1 MILILNYLRLTIFQ
15 VHIRLLI
22 VYLSTQIQVMNKF
35 HPFLSLLLLVTFSSL
50 GQTKLGIQGKLVDS
64 SGRALPQATVM
75 LLQPKDSSLVNYG
88 RSNEQGKFEFK
99 NVKRQ
104 VYILKIS
111 YVSYLPLQIDVKPS
125 DEPSIDLG
133 NITLKPISKELF
145 EVVVRTA
152 KAPLSIRGDTI
163 EYNAGSFKV
172 PPGATVEDLLRKLP
186 GMEIEADGSIRAQ
199 GQTVKKVTVDGRS
212 FFGSD
217 PKLATKNLAA
227 DAIQK
232 VQVFNGQTEAAKVTG
247 IDDGKKE
254 KTINLELKE
263 SHKKGGFGKITAG
276 VATEDRRELKGNYNK
291 FDAKNQIS
299 VIGLANNTNQSG
311 MSFDDYQ
318 DFRGSQSF
326 AWGDEADFGFSSNF
340 RTINFD
346 DGDEQIG
353 IPLGGKREGFSKNY
367 SGGANYNYD
376 TKKAKFSSNYYFNQ
390 SERIIDKISTT
401 QRFFQDKT
409 QNSADTSSQ
418 RTFSANHRMSLRYEN
433 NLDSTN
439 TLILVGNGKLSFG
452 NSNESSRIFQ
462 QLLFQ
467 NNLVPRN
474 SFLQNGSDLQSFT
487 VQNTAI
493 FRHKFAKKGRS
504 FSASAGYNY
513 LNSDGNASQKSLNKL
528 WNATTLRDSIQAFD
542 QLTNSFSNKSQVK
555 SSLFFV
561 EPLSKIFFWE
571 SFFNTSLQ
579 NNQVNRELFD
589 KTNGNSNSRNDSLS
603 RFYDNRLTYN
613 RLGSSIR
620 YSKDGINI
628 SAGLAAQ
635 QFNLSGDFR
644 RTSAGN
650 NLANIDLS
658 YFAWIPKF
666 TVDMELKNNRYL
678 YLSYDKSAV
687 EPNIRDLQ
695 PIVDNSNPLFL
706 RVGNPN
712 LLPSVSHSI
721 STGFNLFNA
730 ANFMHFYSN
739 LSYDYNI
746 NQVVYN
752 QTINST
758 GIITTKPMNIS
769 GGESYQG
776 YFGFGFPLKKTIS
789 TVNINAELNT
799 AKNPLM
805 LNDVFTNTQ
814 TNSGSISTRVSFTPN
829 ERITLYINS
838 SFGITNSTYEKSA
851 LPDQNIRNDK
861 WGSELNVN
869 FGKNTFFSYNFD
881 YRIFENKTRGLYQEM
896 PILNLSVFKYLGK
909 AQKSEIRLTVYDVFR
924 KNLGV
929 NQNAFQNFVSFE
941 KTRTLSQYVMLSYT
955 YNMRGLSSPI
965 RKN

>member
-1 MILILNYLRLTIFQ
+1 MHKL
-15 VHIRLLI
+15 LLI
-22 VYLSTQIQVMNKF
+22 VPLILFGFFASGQSK
-35 HPFLSLLLLVTFSSL
+35 LSLS
-50 GQTKLGIQGKLVDS
+50 GNLVDS
-64 SGRALPQATVM
+64 SGHPLPQATVM
-75 LLQPKDSSLVNYG
+75 LLMPKDSSLVNYG
-88 RSNEQGKFEFK
+88 RSNESGHFEFK

-104 VYILKIS
+104 NYILKVS
-111 YVSYLPLQIDVKPS
+111 YVSFLPLQMDIKPTEEVS
-125 DEPSIDLG
+125 MDLG
-133 NITLKPISKELF
+133 NILLKPISKELF

-199 GQTVKKVTVDGRS
+199 GQVVKKVTVDGRS

-217 PKLATKNLAA
+217 PKLATKNLSA

-276 VATEDRRELKGNYNK
+276 LATEDRREIKGNYNK

-299 VIGLANNTNQSG
+299 VIGLGNNTNQSG

-326 AWGDEADFGFSSNF
+326 TWGDEADFGFSSSS
-340 RTINFD
+340 RYISFD
-346 DGDEQIG
+346 DGDDQLG
-353 IPLGGKREGFSKNY
+353 IPIGGRRDGFSKNY
-367 SGGANYNYD
+367 SGGANYNFD
-376 TKKAKFSSNYYFNQ
+376 TKKSKFSSNYYFNQ

-401 QRFFQDKT
+401 QRFFQEKT
-409 QNSADTSSQ
+409 QNSADTTSQ
-418 RTFSANHRMSLRYEN
+418 KTFSANHRMSLRYEN
-433 NLDSTN
+433 NIDSSN
-439 TLILVGNGKLSFG
+439 TLILIGNGKLSFG
-452 NSNESSRIFQ
+452 NANESSRIFQ

-467 NNLVPRN
+467 NTLLPRN
-474 SFLQNGSDLQSFT
+474 SSLQNGGIQQSLT
-487 VQNTAI
+487 SQNTVI

-513 LNSDGNASQKSLNKL
+513 LNSNGDATQKSLNKL
-528 WNATTLRDSIQAFD
+528 FNATTLRDSIQAID
-542 QLTNSFSNKSQVK
+542 QLTNNFSNKSQIK

-561 EPLSKIFFWE
+561 EPLSKTFFWE
-571 SFFNTSLQ
+571 SFFNTSYQ
-579 NNQVNRELFD
+579 SNQVNRDLFD
-589 KTNGNSNSRNDSLS
+589 RSTAGANNRNDSLS
-603 RFYDNRLTYN
+603 RFYDNHLTYN
-613 RLGSSIR
+613 RLGSSLR
-620 YSKDGINI
+620 YSKDGVNI

-635 QFNLSGDFR
+635 HFNLVGDFR
-644 RTSAGN
+644 RSALSP
-650 NLANIDLS
+650 NLANIDLA

-666 TVDMELKNNRYL
+666 SMDLELKNNRYVFFN
-678 YLSYDKSAV
+678 YDKSAT
-687 EPNIRDLQ
+687 EPNMRDLQ

-712 LLPSVSHSI
+712 LLPSVNHSL
-721 STGFNLFNA
+721 STGFNLFDA
-730 ANFMHFYSN
+730 ANFMHLYTN
-739 LSYDYNI
+739 LSYNYNV

-752 QTINST
+752 QSINSN
-758 GIITTKPMNIS
+758 GIVTSKPMNIS
-769 GGESYQG
+769 GGVSYNG
-776 YFGFGFPLKKTIS
+776 YFGFGFPLKKTVS
-789 TVNINAELNT
+789 TMSVNADFNA

-814 TNSGSISTRVSFTPN
+814 TNSGTISSRVSYTPN
-829 ERITLYINS
+829 ERITLYVNA
-838 SFGITNSTYEKSA
+838 SFGLTNSVYEQSA
-851 LPDQNIRNDK
+851 LPEQSIRNDQF
-861 WGSELNVN
+861 GSELNVN

-896 PILNLSVFKYLGK
+896 PILNLSVFKYVGK
-909 AQKSEIRLTVYDVFR
+909 AQKSEIRLTLYDVFR

-929 NQNAFQNFVSFE
+929 NQNAFQNLVSFE
-941 KTRTLSQYVMLSYT
+941 KTQTLSQYLMLSYT
-955 YNMRGLSSPI
+955 YNMRGLSSPM

>member
-1 MILILNYLRLTIFQ
+1 MTKF
-15 VHIRLLI
+15 
-22 VYLSTQIQVMNKF
+22 LSI
-35 HPFLSLLLLVTFSSL
+35 LSLLTVFSFASL

-88 RSNEQGKFEFK
+88 RSNEQGQFEFK

-104 VYILKIS
+104 AYLLKVS
-111 YVSYLPLQIDVKPS
+111 YVSYLPLQMDIKPL

-217 PKLATKNLAA
+217 PKLATKNISA

-276 VATEDRRELKGNYNK
+276 IATEDRREIKGNYNK
-291 FDAKNQIS
+291 FDAKNQLS
-299 VIGLANNTNQSG
+299 VIGLGNNTNQSG

-326 AWGDEADFGFSSNF
+326 SWGDEADFGFSSSN
-340 RTINFD
+340 RYISFD
-346 DGDEQIG
+346 DGDDQLG
-353 IPLGGKREGFSKNY
+353 IPIGGRRDGFSKNY

-418 RTFSANHRMSLRYEN
+418 KTFSANHRMSLRYEN
-433 NLDSTN
+433 NLDSSN
-439 TLILVGNGKLSFG
+439 TLILIGNGKLSFG
-452 NSNESSRIFQ
+452 NSNESSRIYQ
-462 QLLFQ
+462 QLFFQ
-467 NNLVPRN
+467 NNLVPRTT
-474 SFLQNGSDLQSFT
+474 SLQNGNDLQSMT
-487 VQNTAI
+487 TQNTAI

-513 LNSDGNASQKSLNKL
+513 LNSDGNASQKSINKL
-528 WNATTLRDSIQAFD
+528 WNATTLRDSIQAID
-542 QLTNSFSNKSQVK
+542 QLMNNFSNKSQVK

-561 EPLSKIFFWE
+561 EPLSKSFFWE

-589 KTNGNSNSRNDSLS
+589 NVIGMANKRNDSLS

-635 QFNLSGDFR
+635 HFNLTGDFR
-644 RTSAGN
+644 KTATGT

-658 YFAWIPKF
+658 YLAWIPKISA
-666 TVDMELKNNRYL
+666 DIELKNNRYVFFN
-678 YLSYDKSAV
+678 YDKSAI

-712 LLPSVSHSI
+712 LLPSVSHSL
-721 STGFNLFNA
+721 STGFNLFDA

-739 LSYDYNI
+739 VSYNYNV

-752 QTINST
+752 QTINAT
-758 GIITTKPMNIS
+758 GIITTKPMNLT
-769 GGESYQG
+769 GGETFNG
-776 YFGFGFPLKKTIS
+776 YLGFGFPLKKTVS
-789 TVNINAELNT
+789 TLSINADFT
-799 AKNPLM
+799 AAKNPLM
-805 LNDVFTNTQ
+805 INDVFSNTQ
-814 TNSGSISTRVSFTPN
+814 TNSGNISSRLSFTPN
-829 ERITLYINS
+829 DRITFYINT
-838 SFGITNSTYEKSA
+838 SFGLTHSAYDKSA
-851 LPDQNIRNDK
+851 LPEQNIRNDK

-881 YRIFENKTRGLYQEM
+881 YNIFENKTRGLYQEM
-896 PILNLSVFKYLGK
+896 PILNLSVFKYVGK
-909 AQKSEIRLTVYDVFR
+909 AQKSEIRLTVYDVFK

>member
-1 MILILNYLRLTIFQ
+1 MHKFLFIIPLF
-15 VHIRLLI
+15 LLGFF
-22 VYLSTQIQVMNKF
+22 VSGQSK
-35 HPFLSLLLLVTFSSL
+35 LSLS
-50 GQTKLGIQGKLVDS
+50 GNLVDS
-64 SGRALPQATVM
+64 SGHPLPQATVM
-75 LLQPKDSSLVNYG
+75 LLMPKDSSLVNYG
-88 RSNEQGKFEFK
+88 RSNESGHFEFK

-104 VYILKIS
+104 NYILKVS
-111 YVSYLPLQIDVKPS
+111 YVSFLPLQMDIKPTEEVS
-125 DEPSIDLG
+125 MDLG
-133 NITLKPISKELF
+133 NILLKPISKELF

-199 GQTVKKVTVDGRS
+199 GQVVKKVTVDGRS

-217 PKLATKNLAA
+217 PKLATKNLSA

-276 VATEDRRELKGNYNK
+276 LATEDRREIKGNYNK

-299 VIGLANNTNQSG
+299 VIGLGNNTNQSG

-326 AWGDEADFGFSSNF
+326 TWGDEADFGFSSGS
-340 RTINFD
+340 RYISFD
-346 DGDEQIG
+346 DGDDQLG
-353 IPLGGKREGFSKNY
+353 IPIGGRRDGFSKNY
-367 SGGANYNYD
+367 SGGANYNFD
-376 TKKAKFSSNYYFNQ
+376 TKKSKFSSNYYFNQ

-401 QRFFQDKT
+401 QRFFQEKT
-409 QNSADTSSQ
+409 QNSADTTSQ
-418 RTFSANHRMSLRYEN
+418 KTFSANHRMSLRYEN
-433 NLDSTN
+433 NIDSSN
-439 TLILVGNGKLSFG
+439 TLILIGNGKLSFG
-452 NSNESSRIFQ
+452 NANESSRIFQ

-467 NNLVPRN
+467 NTLLPRN
-474 SFLQNGSDLQSFT
+474 SSLQNGAIQQSFT
-487 VQNTAI
+487 GQNTAI

-513 LNSDGNASQKSLNKL
+513 LNSNGDATQKSLNKL
-528 WNATTLRDSIQAFD
+528 FNATTLRDSILAID
-542 QLTNSFSNKSQVK
+542 QLTNNFSNKSQIK

-561 EPLSKIFFWE
+561 EPLSKTFFWE
-571 SFFNTSLQ
+571 SFFNTSYQ
-579 NNQVNRELFD
+579 SNQVNRDLFD
-589 KTNGNSNSRNDSLS
+589 RSTAGANNRNDSLS
-603 RFYDNRLTYN
+603 RFYDNHLTYN

-620 YSKDGINI
+620 YSKDGVNI

-635 QFNLSGDFR
+635 HFNLVGDFR
-644 RTSAGN
+644 RSALSP
-650 NLANIDLS
+650 NLANIDLA

-666 TVDMELKNNRYL
+666 SMDLELKNNRYVFFN
-678 YLSYDKSAV
+678 YDKSAT
-687 EPNIRDLQ
+687 EPNMRDLQ

-712 LLPSVSHSI
+712 LLPSVNHSL
-721 STGFNLFNA
+721 STGFNLFDA
-730 ANFMHFYSN
+730 ANFMHLYTN
-739 LSYDYNI
+739 LSYNYNM

-752 QTINST
+752 QSINSN
-758 GIITTKPMNIS
+758 GIVTSKPMNIS
-769 GGESYQG
+769 GGVSYNG
-776 YFGFGFPLKKTIS
+776 YLGFGFPLKKTVS
-789 TVNINAELNT
+789 TMSVNADFNA

-814 TNSGSISTRVSFTPN
+814 TNSGSISSRISYTPN
-829 ERITLYINS
+829 ERITLYVNA
-838 SFGITNSTYEKSA
+838 SFGLTNSVYEQSA
-851 LPDQNIRNDK
+851 LPEQSIRNDQF
-861 WGSELNVN
+861 GSELNVN

-896 PILNLSVFKYLGK
+896 PILNLSVFKYVGK
-909 AQKSEIRLTVYDVFR
+909 AQKSEIRLTLYDVFR

-929 NQNAFQNFVSFE
+929 NQNAFQNLVSFE
-941 KTRTLSQYVMLSYT
+941 KTQTLSQYLMLSYT

>member
-1 MILILNYLRLTIFQ
+1 MFKSLSFLPLIIICFC
-15 VHIRLLI
+15 
-22 VYLSTQIQVMNKF
+22 SF
-35 HPFLSLLLLVTFSSL
+35 

-88 RSNEQGKFEFK
+88 RSNEAGQFEFK

-104 VYILKIS
+104 AYILKVS
-111 YVSYLPLQIDVKPS
+111 YVSYLPLQLDIKPT
-125 DEPSIDLG
+125 EEGSIDLG
-133 NITLKPISKELF
+133 EIILKPISKELF

-232 VQVFNGQTEAAKVTG
+232 VQVFNGKSEAAKVTG

-276 VATEDRRELKGNYNK
+276 VATEDRREIKGNYNK
-291 FDAKNQIS
+291 FDAKNQLS
-299 VIGLANNTNQSG
+299 VIGLGNNTNQSG

-318 DFRGSQSF
+318 DFRGSQAFS
-326 AWGDEADFGFSSNF
+326 WGDEADFGFSSSNRYF
-340 RTINFD
+340 SFD
-346 DGDEQIG
+346 DGDDQIG

-376 TKKAKFSSNYYFNQ
+376 TKKSKFSSNYYFNQ
-390 SERIIDKISTT
+390 SERILDKIAST

-409 QNSADTSSQ
+409 QTSSDTSNQ
-418 RTFSANHRMSLRYEN
+418 INFSANHRMSLRYEN
-433 NLDSTN
+433 NLDSLN
-439 TLILVGNGKLSFG
+439 TIILIGNGKMSFG
-452 NSNESSRIFQ
+452 NSNESSRIYQ

-467 NNLVPRN
+467 NNLVPRI
-474 SFLQNGSDLQSFT
+474 SALHNGSELQSIT
-487 VQNTAI
+487 SQNTGI

-513 LNSDGNASQKSLNKL
+513 LNSNGNASQKSLNKL

-542 QLTNSFSNKSQVK
+542 QLTDNYSNKSQVK

-561 EPLSKIFFWE
+561 EPLSKVIFWE
-571 SFFNTSLQ
+571 TFFNTSFQ

-589 KTNGNSNSRNDSLS
+589 NGSMGGKNRNDSLS
-603 RFYDNRLTYN
+603 RFYDNQLRYN
-613 RLGSSIR
+613 RLGSSLR

-635 QFNLSGDFR
+635 HFNLSGDFR
-644 RTSAGN
+644 KSSSGS

-658 YFAWIPKF
+658 YLAWIPRISM
-666 TVDMELKNNRYL
+666 DLELKNNRYV
-678 YLSYDKSAV
+678 YFNYDKSAN

-712 LLPSVSHSI
+712 LLPSVNHSL
-721 STGFNLFNA
+721 STGFNLFDA
-730 ANFMHFYSN
+730 ANFMHFYSTIV
-739 LSYDYNI
+739 YNYNV

-758 GIITTKPMNIS
+758 GIITTKPINLS
-769 GGESYQG
+769 GGESYNG
-776 YFGFGFPLKKTIS
+776 YLGFGFPLKKTIS
-789 TVNINAELNT
+789 TMSINADFN
-799 AKNPLM
+799 AANNPLL
-805 LNDVFTNTQ
+805 LNDVLTKTQ
-814 TNSGSISTRVSFTPN
+814 TNAGNVSSRLSFTPN
-829 ERITLYINS
+829 DRITFYINAR
-838 SFGITNSTYEKSA
+838 FGLTNSTYEKST
-851 LPDQNIRNDK
+851 LPEQTIRNNQF
-861 WGSELNVN
+861 GSELNVN

-881 YRIFENKTRGLYQEM
+881 YRIYENKTRGLYQEM
-896 PILNLSVFKYLGK
+896 PILNLSVFKYVGK
-909 AQKSEIRLTVYDVFR
+909 AQKSEIRVTVYDVFK

>member
-1 MILILNYLRLTIFQ
+1 MHKL
-15 VHIRLLI
+15 LLI
-22 VYLSTQIQVMNKF
+22 VPLILFGFFASGQSK
-35 HPFLSLLLLVTFSSL
+35 LSLS
-50 GQTKLGIQGKLVDS
+50 GNLVDS
-64 SGRALPQATVM
+64 SGHPLPQATVM
-75 LLQPKDSSLVNYG
+75 LLMPKDSSLVNYG
-88 RSNEQGKFEFK
+88 RSNESGHFEFK

-104 VYILKIS
+104 NYILKVS
-111 YVSYLPLQIDVKPS
+111 YVSFLPLQMDIKPTEEVS
-125 DEPSIDLG
+125 MDLG
-133 NITLKPISKELF
+133 NILLKPISKELF

-199 GQTVKKVTVDGRS
+199 GQVVKKVTVDGRS

-217 PKLATKNLAA
+217 PKLATKNLSA

-276 VATEDRRELKGNYNK
+276 IATEDRREIKGNYNK

-299 VIGLANNTNQSG
+299 VIGLGNNTNQSG

-326 AWGDEADFGFSSNF
+326 TWGDEADFGFSSGS
-340 RTINFD
+340 RYISFD
-346 DGDEQIG
+346 DGDDQLG
-353 IPLGGKREGFSKNY
+353 IPIGGRRDGFSKNY
-367 SGGANYNYD
+367 SGGANYNFD
-376 TKKAKFSSNYYFNQ
+376 TKKSKFSSNYYFNQ

-401 QRFFQDKT
+401 QRFFQEKT
-409 QNSADTSSQ
+409 QNSADTTSQ
-418 RTFSANHRMSLRYEN
+418 KTFSANHRMSLRYEN
-433 NLDSTN
+433 NIDSSN
-439 TLILVGNGKLSFG
+439 TLILIGNGKLSFG
-452 NSNESSRIFQ
+452 NANESSRIFQ

-467 NNLVPRN
+467 NTLLPRN
-474 SFLQNGSDLQSFT
+474 SSLQNGGIQQSLT
-487 VQNTAI
+487 SQNTAI

-504 FSASAGYNY
+504 FSASAGFNY
-513 LNSDGNASQKSLNKL
+513 LNSNGDATQKSLNKL
-528 WNATTLRDSIQAFD
+528 FNATTLRDSILAID
-542 QLTNSFSNKSQVK
+542 QLTNNFSNKSQIK

-561 EPLSKIFFWE
+561 EPLSKTFFWE
-571 SFFNTSLQ
+571 SFFNTSYQ
-579 NNQVNRELFD
+579 SNQVNRDLFD
-589 KTNGNSNSRNDSLS
+589 RSNAGANNRNDSLS
-603 RFYDNRLTYN
+603 RFYDNHLTYN
-613 RLGSSIR
+613 RLGSSLR
-620 YSKDGINI
+620 YSKDGVNI

-635 QFNLSGDFR
+635 HFNLVGDFR
-644 RTSAGN
+644 RSALSP
-650 NLANIDLS
+650 NLANIDLA

-666 TVDMELKNNRYL
+666 SMDLELKNNRYVFFN
-678 YLSYDKSAV
+678 YDKSAT
-687 EPNIRDLQ
+687 EPNMRDLQ

-712 LLPSVSHSI
+712 LLPSVNHSL
-721 STGFNLFNA
+721 STGFNLFDA
-730 ANFMHFYSN
+730 ANFMHLYTN
-739 LSYDYNI
+739 LSYNYNV

-752 QTINST
+752 QSINSN
-758 GIITTKPMNIS
+758 GIVTSKPMNIS
-769 GGESYQG
+769 GGVSYNG
-776 YFGFGFPLKKTIS
+776 YFGFGFPLKKTVS
-789 TVNINAELNT
+789 TMSVNADFNA

-814 TNSGSISTRVSFTPN
+814 TNSGRISSRISYTPN
-829 ERITLYINS
+829 ERITLYVNA
-838 SFGITNSTYEKSA
+838 SFGLTNSVYEQSA
-851 LPDQNIRNDK
+851 LPEQSIRNDQF
-861 WGSELNVN
+861 GSELNVN

-896 PILNLSVFKYLGK
+896 PILNLSVFKYVGK
-909 AQKSEIRLTVYDVFR
+909 AQKSEIRLTLYDVFR

-929 NQNAFQNFVSFE
+929 NQNAFQNLVSFE
-941 KTRTLSQYVMLSYT
+941 KTQTLSQYLMLSYT

>member
-1 MILILNYLRLTIFQ
+1 MHKF
-15 VHIRLLI
+15 LLI
-22 VYLSTQIQVMNKF
+22 I
-35 HPFLSLLLLVTFSSL
+35 PLLLLGFFVSGQSKLSL
-50 GQTKLGIQGKLVDS
+50 SGNLVDS
-64 SGRALPQATVM
+64 SGHPLPQATVM
-75 LLQPKDSSLVNYG
+75 LLMPKDSSLVNYG
-88 RSNEQGKFEFK
+88 RSNESGHFEFK

-104 VYILKIS
+104 NYILKVS
-111 YVSYLPLQIDVKPS
+111 YVSFLPLQMDIKPTEEVS
-125 DEPSIDLG
+125 MDLG
-133 NITLKPISKELF
+133 NILLKPISKELF

-199 GQTVKKVTVDGRS
+199 GQVVKKVTVDGRS

-217 PKLATKNLAA
+217 PKLATKNLSA

-276 VATEDRRELKGNYNK
+276 LATEDRREIKGNYNK

-299 VIGLANNTNQSG
+299 VIGLGNNTNQSG

-326 AWGDEADFGFSSNF
+326 TWGDEADFGFSSSS
-340 RTINFD
+340 RYISFD
-346 DGDEQIG
+346 DGDDQLG
-353 IPLGGKREGFSKNY
+353 IPIGGRRDGFSKNY
-367 SGGANYNYD
+367 SGGANYNFD
-376 TKKAKFSSNYYFNQ
+376 TKKSKFSSNYYFNQ

-401 QRFFQDKT
+401 QRFFQEKT
-409 QNSADTSSQ
+409 QNSADTTSQ
-418 RTFSANHRMSLRYEN
+418 KTFSANHRMSLRYEN
-433 NLDSTN
+433 NLDSSN
-439 TLILVGNGKLSFG
+439 TLILIGNGKLTFG
-452 NSNESSRIFQ
+452 NANESSRIFQ

-467 NNLVPRN
+467 NTLLPRN
-474 SFLQNGSDLQSFT
+474 SSLQNVGIQQSLT
-487 VQNTAI
+487 SQNTAI

-513 LNSDGNASQKSLNKL
+513 LNSNGDATQKSLNKL
-528 WNATTLRDSIQAFD
+528 FNATTLRDSILAID
-542 QLTNSFSNKSQVK
+542 QLTNNFSNKSQIK

-561 EPLSKIFFWE
+561 EPLSKTFFWE
-571 SFFNTSLQ
+571 SFFNTSFQ
-579 NNQVNRELFD
+579 SNQVNRDLFD
-589 KTNGNSNSRNDSLS
+589 RSTAGANNRNDSLS
-603 RFYDNRLTYN
+603 RFYDNHLTYN

-620 YSKDGINI
+620 YSKDGVNI

-635 QFNLSGDFR
+635 HFNLVGDFR
-644 RTSAGN
+644 RSALSP
-650 NLANIDLS
+650 NLANIDLA

-666 TVDMELKNNRYL
+666 SMDLELKNNRYVFFN
-678 YLSYDKSAV
+678 YDKSAT
-687 EPNIRDLQ
+687 EPNMRDLQ

-712 LLPSVSHSI
+712 LLPSVNHSL
-721 STGFNLFNA
+721 STGFNLFDA
-730 ANFMHFYSN
+730 ANFMHLYTN
-739 LSYDYNI
+739 LSYNYNV

-752 QTINST
+752 QSINSN
-758 GIITTKPMNIS
+758 GIVTSKPMNIS
-769 GGESYQG
+769 GGVSYNG
-776 YFGFGFPLKKTIS
+776 YLGFGFPLKKTVS
-789 TVNINAELNT
+789 TMSVNADFNA

-814 TNSGSISTRVSFTPN
+814 TNSGSISSRISYTPN
-829 ERITLYINS
+829 ERITLYVNA
-838 SFGITNSTYEKSA
+838 SFGLTNSVYEQSA
-851 LPDQNIRNDK
+851 LPEQSIRNDQF
-861 WGSELNVN
+861 GSELNVN

-896 PILNLSVFKYLGK
+896 PILNLSVFKYVGK
-909 AQKSEIRLTVYDVFR
+909 AQKSEIRLTLYDVFR

-929 NQNAFQNFVSFE
+929 NQNAFQNLVSFE
-941 KTRTLSQYVMLSYT
+941 KTQTLSQYLMLSYT

>member
-1 MILILNYLRLTIFQ
+1 MFKSLFFLPLIMICFC
-15 VHIRLLI
+15 
-22 VYLSTQIQVMNKF
+22 
-35 HPFLSLLLLVTFSSL
+35 SL

-88 RSNEQGKFEFK
+88 RSNEQGQFEFK

-104 VYILKIS
+104 AYLLKVS
-111 YVSYLPLQIDVKPS
+111 YVSYLPLQMDIKPL

-217 PKLATKNLAA
+217 PKLATKNISA

-299 VIGLANNTNQSG
+299 VIGLGNNTNQSG

-326 AWGDEADFGFSSNF
+326 SWGDEADFGFSSSNRYF
-340 RTINFD
+340 SFD
-346 DGDEQIG
+346 DGDDQLG
-353 IPLGGKREGFSKNY
+353 IPIGGRRDGFSENY

-376 TKKAKFSSNYYFNQ
+376 TKKSKFSSNYYFNQ
-390 SERIIDKISTT
+390 SERIIDKISAT

-418 RTFSANHRMSLRYEN
+418 KTFSANHRMSLRYEN

-439 TLILVGNGKLSFG
+439 TLILIGNGKLSFG
-452 NSNESSRIFQ
+452 NADQTSRIYQ
-462 QLLFQ
+462 QLFFQ
-467 NNLVPRN
+467 NTLVPRN
-474 SFLQNGSDLQSFT
+474 SSLQNGNEIKSITS
-487 VQNTAI
+487 QNTAI

-504 FSASAGYNY
+504 FSASTGYNY
-513 LNSDGNASQKSLNKL
+513 LNSDGNASQSSVNKL
-528 WNATTLRDSIQAFD
+528 WNATTLRDSIQAID
-542 QLTNSFSNKSQVK
+542 QLMNNFSNKSQVK

-561 EPLSKIFFWE
+561 EPLSKVFFWE

-589 KTNGNSNSRNDSLS
+589 NVIGIANMRNDSLS

-620 YSKDGINI
+620 YSKDGVNI

-635 QFNLSGDFR
+635 HFNLSGDFR
-644 RTSAGN
+644 KTAAGT

-658 YFAWIPKF
+658 YLAWIPKISA
-666 TVDMELKNNRYL
+666 DIELKNNRYVFFN
-678 YLSYDKSAV
+678 YDKSAN

-712 LLPSVSHSI
+712 LLPSVSHSL
-721 STGFNLFNA
+721 STGFNLFDA

-739 LSYDYNI
+739 VSYNYNV

-752 QTINST
+752 QSINST
-758 GIITTKPMNIS
+758 GIITTKPMNIT
-769 GGESYQG
+769 GGETYNG

-789 TVNINAELNT
+789 TLSINADFT
-799 AKNPLM
+799 AAKNPLM
-805 LNDVFTNTQ
+805 LNDIFTNTQ
-814 TNSGSISTRVSFTPN
+814 TNSGNISSRLSFTPN
-829 ERITLYINS
+829 DRITLYINS
-838 SFGITNSTYEKSA
+838 SFGLTHSSYEKSA

-881 YRIFENKTRGLYQEM
+881 YNIFENKTRGLYQEM
-896 PILNLSVFKYLGK
+896 PILNLSVFKYVGK
-909 AQKSEIRLTVYDVFR
+909 AQKSEIRLTVYDVFK

>member
-1 MILILNYLRLTIFQ
+1 MFKSLSFLPLIIICFC
-15 VHIRLLI
+15 
-22 VYLSTQIQVMNKF
+22 SF
-35 HPFLSLLLLVTFSSL
+35 

-88 RSNEQGKFEFK
+88 RSNEAGQFEFK

-104 VYILKIS
+104 AYILKVS
-111 YVSYLPLQIDVKPS
+111 YVSYLPLQLDIKPT
-125 DEPSIDLG
+125 EEGSIDLG
-133 NITLKPISKELF
+133 EIILKPISKELF

-232 VQVFNGQTEAAKVTG
+232 VQVFNGKSEAAKVTG

-276 VATEDRRELKGNYNK
+276 VATEDRREIKGNYNK
-291 FDAKNQIS
+291 FDAKNQLS
-299 VIGLANNTNQSG
+299 VIGLGNNTNQSG

-326 AWGDEADFGFSSNF
+326 SWGDEADFGFSSSNRYF
-340 RTINFD
+340 SFD
-346 DGDEQIG
+346 DGDDQIG

-376 TKKAKFSSNYYFNQ
+376 TKKSKFSSNYYFNQ
-390 SERIIDKISTT
+390 SERIIDKVSAT

-409 QNSADTSSQ
+409 QNAADTSSQ
-418 RTFSANHRMSLRYEN
+418 KSFSANHRMSLRYEN
-433 NLDSTN
+433 NVDSSN
-439 TLILVGNGKLSFG
+439 TLILIGNGKLSFG

-474 SFLQNGSDLQSFT
+474 SSLQNGSDLQSLT
-487 VQNTAI
+487 TQNTVI

-561 EPLSKIFFWE
+561 EPLSKVFFWE

-589 KTNGNSNSRNDSLS
+589 NGSMGGKNRNDSLS
-603 RFYDNRLTYN
+603 RFYDNQLTYN

-635 QFNLSGDFR
+635 HFNLSGDLR
-644 RTSAGN
+644 KSSSGS

-658 YFAWIPKF
+658 YFAWIPK
-666 TVDMELKNNRYL
+666 VSVELELKNNRYVSF
-678 YLSYDKSAV
+678 SYDKSAS
-687 EPNIRDLQ
+687 EPNMRDLQ

-712 LLPSVSHSI
+712 LLPSVNHTL
-721 STGFNLFNA
+721 STGFNLFDA
-730 ANFMHFYSN
+730 ANFVHFYSN
-739 LSYDYNI
+739 LAYNYNV

-752 QTINST
+752 QTINSS
-758 GIITTKPMNIS
+758 GIITTKPMNIT
-769 GGESYQG
+769 GGESFEG
-776 YFGFGFPLKKTIS
+776 FFGFGFPLKKTIS
-789 TVNINAELNT
+789 TVSINADFNA

-814 TNSGSISTRVSFTPN
+814 TNSGNISSRISFTPN
-829 ERITLYINS
+829 ERITFYMNARFGLTNS
-838 SFGITNSTYEKSA
+838 SYEKSA
-851 LPDQNIRNDK
+851 LPDQSIRNDK

-881 YRIFENKTRGLYQEM
+881 YQIYENKTRGLYQEM
-896 PILNLSVFKYLGK
+896 PILNLSVFKYVGK
-909 AQKSEIRLTVYDVFR
+909 AQKSEIRLTVYDVFK